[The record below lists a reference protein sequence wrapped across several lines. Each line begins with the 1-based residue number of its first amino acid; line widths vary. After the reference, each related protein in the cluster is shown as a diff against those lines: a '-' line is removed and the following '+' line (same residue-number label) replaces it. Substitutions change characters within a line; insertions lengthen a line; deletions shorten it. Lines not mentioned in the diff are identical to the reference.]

1 MKAYLD
7 TNVLV
12 AASVQE
18 HQHHVPSF
26 DLIKAVMKGALQACV
41 STHGLAEFYSV
52 LTRAPF
58 TPRIHPAEAGR
69 FLDDNILPHFELVV
83 LTAGDYKAVLRSCA
97 SAGLIGGVVFD
108 ALHLHS
114 AQKARCDLVYTFN
127 VKDFRSL
134 APAGL
139 SGKIVAP

>member
-1 MKAYLD
+1 VKVYLD

-18 HQHHVPSF
+18 HQHHVQAF
-26 DLIKAVMKGALQACV
+26 DLVRAVKERALQGCI

-58 TPRIHPAEAGR
+58 TPRVHPAEAGR
-69 FLDDNILPHFELVV
+69 FLDDNVLPHFTLVA
-83 LTAGDYKAVLRSCA
+83 LSADDYKVVLRSCA
-97 SAGLIGGVVFD
+97 AAGLIGGLVFD

-114 AQKARCDLVYTFN
+114 AQKAGCDRIYTFN
-127 VKDFRSL
+127 VKDFRNL
-134 APAGL
+134 AAAEL
-139 SGKIVAP
+139 ADKIAAP

>member
-18 HQHHVPSF
+18 HGHHAPAF
-26 DLIKAVMKGALQACV
+26 DLVKRVKEGAFKGCI

-58 TPRIHPAEAGR
+58 TPRVHPVEAGR
-69 FLDDNILPHFELVV
+69 FLDDNVLPYFELIA
-83 LTAGDYKAVLRSCA
+83 LSASDYKAVLRSCA
-97 SAGLIGGVVFD
+97 VSGLIGGMVFD

-114 AQKARCDLVYTFN
+114 AQKAGCERVYTFN
-127 VKDFRSL
+127 VKDFRAL
-134 APAGL
+134 APSGL
-139 SGKIVAP
+139 ADKIAAP

>member
-1 MKAYLD
+1 VKAYLD

-18 HQHHVPSF
+18 HQHHVPAF
-26 DLIKAVMKGALQACV
+26 DLVKAVKEGALQGCI

-58 TPRIHPAEAGR
+58 TPRVHPAEAGR
-69 FLDDNILPHFELVV
+69 FLDDNVLPYFELAA
-83 LTAGDYKAVLRSCA
+83 LSADDYKAVLRYCTN
-97 SAGLIGGVVFD
+97 AGLIGGVVFD

-114 AQKARCDLVYTFN
+114 AQKAGCDRVYTFN
-127 VKDFRSL
+127 VKDFRDL

-139 SGKIVAP
+139 ADKISAP

>member
-12 AASVQE
+12 AASVQS
-18 HQHHVPSF
+18 HGHHLQSF
-26 DLIKAVMKGALQACV
+26 DLVKAVKDKAVHGCI

-52 LTRAPF
+52 ITRAPF
-58 TPRIHPAEAGR
+58 TPRVHPAEAGR
-69 FLDDNILPHFELVV
+69 FLNDNILPYFELIA
-83 LTAGDYKAVLRSCA
+83 LSAQDYKAVLRSCTD
-97 SAGLIGGVVFD
+97 AGLIGGLFFD

-114 AQKARCDLVYTFN
+114 AQKANCDRIYTFN

-134 APAGL
+134 ASAEFA
-139 SGKIVAP
+139 GKIAAP

>member
-1 MKAYLD
+1 MRVYLD

-18 HQHHVPSF
+18 HQHHLQSF
-26 DLIKAVMKGALQACV
+26 DLVKAVKEGTFEGCI

-58 TPRIHPAEAGR
+58 TPRVHPAEAGR
-69 FLDDNILPHFELVV
+69 FLNDNILPYFELIA
-83 LTAGDYKAVLRSCA
+83 LSAEDYKAVLRSCA

-108 ALHLHS
+108 ALHVHS
-114 AQKARCDLVYTFN
+114 AQKAGCDRIYTFN
-127 VKDFRSL
+127 VKDFRFL
-134 APAGL
+134 APADL
-139 SGKIVAP
+139 VDKITAP

>member
-12 AASVQE
+12 AASIRD
-18 HQHHVPSF
+18 HQHHLQSF
-26 DLIKAVMKGALQACV
+26 DLVKAAKAETFKGCI

-58 TPRIHPAEAGR
+58 TPRVHPAEAGR
-69 FLDDNILPHFELVV
+69 FLTENILPYFELIA
-83 LTAGDYKAVLRSCA
+83 LSANDYKVVLRSCA
-97 SAGLIGGVVFD
+97 SSGLIGGVVFD

-114 AQKARCDLVYTFN
+114 AQKAGCDRIYTLN
-127 VKDFRSL
+127 VRDFRLL
-134 APAGL
+134 APADL
-139 SGKIVAP
+139 ANKIAAP